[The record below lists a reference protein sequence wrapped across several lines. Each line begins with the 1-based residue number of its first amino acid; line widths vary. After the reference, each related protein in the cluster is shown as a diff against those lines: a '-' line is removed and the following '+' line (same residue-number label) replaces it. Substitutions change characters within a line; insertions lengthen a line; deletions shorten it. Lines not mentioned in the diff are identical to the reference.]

1 MSEGTRSSGTGH
13 PGPAVDLLISLHAHK
28 NKGYG
33 DAWRRR
39 GELLSIFT
47 NLARKYDRLV
57 VALDEDTRSDDERL
71 PDTVGDLCVYAGKYL
86 TWLAEQH
93 PDAFDAVSRGASS
106 GDCSD
111 ADGPDAL
118 ARVLLALEFDADA
131 DADLC
136 WAELKRAF
144 LPLEVGLM
152 AQAECEGA
160 ERLGWEEKV
169 RLAWGVA
176 ASSSALLAALSDEDP
191 DAWAAWRAEIE
202 ALG

>member
-1 MSEGTRSSGTGH
+1 MSDVTGSSRTGRH
-13 PGPAVDLLISLHAHK
+13 DLVVGLLIGLHAHK
-28 NKGYG
+28 NRGYG
-33 DAWRRR
+33 DAWRCR

-57 VALDEDTRSDDERL
+57 VALDEGIRSADERL
-71 PDTVGDLCVYAGKYL
+71 PDTAGDLCVYTGKYL
-86 TWLAEQH
+86 TWLAEEH

-106 GDCSD
+106 EDCSD
-111 ADGPDAL
+111 AGGPDAL
-118 ARVLLALEFDADA
+118 AHVLLALEFDGAA
-131 DADLC
+131 EADLC
-136 WAELKRAF
+136 WAGLKRAF
-144 LPLEVGLM
+144 VPLEVGLM

-176 ASSSALLAALSDEDP
+176 ASSAALLAAFSDEEP
-191 DAWAAWRAEIE
+191 DAWGAWRAEVE

>member
-1 MSEGTRSSGTGH
+1 MSGAIGSSGQGA
-13 PGPAVDLLISLHAHK
+13 PRPAVELLISLHAHK

-57 VALDEDTRSDDERL
+57 VALDEDTRSADERL

-106 GDCSD
+106 EECSD
-111 ADGPDAL
+111 AGRPDAL
-118 ARVLLALEFDADA
+118 ERVLLALEFDGDA
-131 DADLC
+131 DAELS

-144 LPLEVGLM
+144 VSLDVGLM

-169 RLAWGVA
+169 RLAWGL
-176 ASSSALLAALSDEDP
+176 ASSSAALLVALSDEEP
-191 DAWAAWRAEIE
+191 DAWSAWRAEVE